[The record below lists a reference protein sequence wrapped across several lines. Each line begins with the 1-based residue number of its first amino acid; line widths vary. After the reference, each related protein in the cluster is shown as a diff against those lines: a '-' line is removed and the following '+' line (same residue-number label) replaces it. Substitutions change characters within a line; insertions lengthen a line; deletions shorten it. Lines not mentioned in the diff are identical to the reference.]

1 MSYALKAPLGAAA
14 RAGAIAAVA
23 LGVGASAASAAV
35 PAFYNPPASLPSG
48 NGDLIKSQPQPLGAS
63 LEIAGVPLWMP
74 GKATKLMYKSTDA
87 NGLPVAVTGV
97 YIEPTKKWTGGGP
110 RPLVSYA
117 AGTQG
122 QGDACAPSRT
132 LESVAV
138 FEPGQTALG
147 YEIPGI
153 YKFLDKGVAVVVTDY
168 IGLGTPD
175 RTHTYVDR
183 KDMGQAVIDAARV
196 ATKVPGASVTSSSP
210 VGFYGYSQG
219 GGAAAAAAELAGSY
233 GSGVNLKASYAGA
246 PPANLLDTLKKADGT
261 SLTGVLGYAINGLLA
276 NNPAL
281 KPILDEQT
289 NDAGKA
295 ALATAAEQCIGD
307 SLLSF
312 AFKKTSSWTKS
323 GKSAY
328 DVVNGIPAAKAIAE
342 KQRIGFVK
350 PSKPVMVVT
359 GTQDD
364 IVPHPQARQLALD
377 WCWRGGNVYYQPSIQ
392 PIDTAGTALNHLAP
406 MLTEMDKAQ
415 SWLVDKLKGGN
426 ANTNN
431 CLVAPLLP

>member
-1 MSYALKAPLGAAA
+1 MSYAPKAA
-14 RAGAIAAVA
+14 RAAALAVVA
-23 LGVGASAASAAV
+23 LGAGAASASAAV

-63 LEIAGVPLWMP
+63 IEIAGVPLWMP
-74 GKATKLMYKSTDA
+74 GKATKVMYKSTDA

-97 YIEPTKKWTGGGP
+97 YIEPTKKWSGSGA

-132 LESVAV
+132 LESVV
-138 FEPGQTALG
+138 VLEPGQTALG

-153 YKFLDKGVAVVVTDY
+153 YKFLDRGIAVVITDY
-168 IGLGTPD
+168 VGLGTPD
-175 RTHTYVDR
+175 RMHTYVDR

-196 ATKVPGASVTSSSP
+196 ALKVPGATVTSSSP

-233 GSGVNLKASYAGA
+233 GAGVNLKASFAGA

-261 SLTGVLGYAINGLLA
+261 ILTGVLGYAINGLLA
-276 NNPAL
+276 NNSAL
-281 KPILDEQT
+281 KPILDQQT
-289 NDAGKA
+289 NAAGKA
-295 ALATAAEQCIGD
+295 ALAKAAEQCIGD
-307 SLLSF
+307 SIGSF
-312 AFKKTSSWTKS
+312 AFQKTSSWTTS

-328 DVVNGIPAAKAIAE
+328 DVVNSIPAAKAIAE

-364 IVPHPQARQLALD
+364 IVPHPQAKQMALD
-377 WCWRGGNVYYQPSIQ
+377 WCFRGGSVYYQPVIQ
-392 PIDTAGTALNHLAP
+392 PLDTGGTSLNHLAP

-415 SWLVDKLKGGN
+415 NWLVDKMKGST
-426 ANTNN
+426 ANSSN
-431 CLVAPLLP
+431 CLAALVLP